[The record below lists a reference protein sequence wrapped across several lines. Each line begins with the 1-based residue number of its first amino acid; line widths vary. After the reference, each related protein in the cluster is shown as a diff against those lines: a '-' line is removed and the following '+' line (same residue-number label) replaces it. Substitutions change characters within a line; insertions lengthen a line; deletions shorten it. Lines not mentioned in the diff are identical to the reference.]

1 MTGFGGVYPV
11 AWNVYD
17 DTGALADAAT
27 VTLTITLPDGTTVT
41 PTVTNPPTV
50 TGEYRYAYQT
60 TMAGRHTGHAVT
72 ASPVTVYDFEFD
84 VEPTPWCAIVS
95 LADAKQQLNIDPA
108 DTSDDDELRAY
119 VAGVTGALE
128 QYKHETIVRQQLT
141 EEVELGYGASRF
153 RLWSVPVISLVS
165 VVSWDGSVTWDV
177 SQMRVSAAGV
187 VKVMAGPRVYGV
199 ADVTLIAGYQVVPV
213 TYRRGALVM
222 LQHLWETQ
230 RGRGTVMSGVIGVE
244 EPYRHPGGVFT
255 GPNKVKEWGG
265 PPPPGGA

>member
-187 VKVMAGPRVYGV
+187 VQVMAGPRVYGV

-222 LQHLWETQ
+222 LQHLWETP
-230 RGRGTVMSGVIGVE
+230 RGPGPGLPGGTGGGGT
-244 EPYRHPGGVFT
+244 YRHPGGSSSVRARWK
-255 GPNKVKEWGG
+255 GGGG
-265 PPPPGGA
+265 PPPPGAA